1 MVKNEEYWI
10 NRALEMEEKRSKVT
24 AQYIETFRE
33 QYGKAIQNI
42 QKDIGKFFARFADQ
56 NNVSFKEARRI
67 LNSMELEEFHWTVE
81 EYLKTARENVFS
93 NHWTKELENA
103 SMKVR
108 VSRLEGMLVD
118 VQHEVEMLAAF
129 QMDAFTELLTRIY
142 TDTYYESAFTIFKGV
157 GVGYSFSAIDSRRIN
172 KALEKPWASD
182 VANFSTRIWNN
193 KDKLVDTLNKTLT
206 QMIIQG
212 KSPDETISRVAK
224 VMNTSLSNAGR
235 LVQTEEAHIAS
246 VAQKDCYGDLDLE
259 KFQYVAT
266 LDETTCETC
275 GPMDRQ
281 IFTMSEW
288 QEGINVPP
296 LHPWCRC
303 TTRPYIEGMEAG
315 ERFARNAEGKA
326 IRVPGDMTY
335 AEWKKKFIK
344 PTNKVNVDVPDLKG
358 GDIESSTNFIEWG
371 KAVKEQWGVKHLHQK
386 LTDLDF
392 DTLKQ
397 TSVKMDEVFKE
408 FPQIKGEVE
417 YISSDKA
424 GWMNTEF
431 NGTSIGLHFNE
442 VMYQPKS
449 IKTLN
454 ENYVD
459 SVKSRYHPQG
469 TDVRSNGVHELGHV
483 VEAWMIKKQ
492 SFNKYHALEDWN
504 DCETAQNILSRACR
518 NAKKTPAGKGLK
530 NYELRTQISRYAL
543 ESQSE
548 TIAEAFADY
557 FANGDNSAVLSKEII
572 KVIKSDIKEIE
583 DAMK

>member
-1 MVKNEEYWI
+1 MKGENYWI
-10 NRALEMEEKRSKVT
+10 DRALSMEAQRSALT
-24 AQYIETFRE
+24 AQYLETFKTE
-33 QYGKAIQNI
+33 YQMAIKNI
-42 QKDIGKFFARFADQ
+42 EKDIARFFARFAQ
-56 NNVSFKEARRI
+56 NNNVSFKEARRL
-67 LNSMELEEFHWTVE
+67 LNSMELEEFHMSVS
-81 EYLKTARENVFS
+81 EYLQKARENVFS

-172 KALEKPWASD
+172 KALERPWASD
-182 VANFSTRIWNN
+182 AANFSTRIWSN

-212 KSPDETISRVAK
+212 KAPDETIAKVAK
-224 VMNTSLSNAGR
+224 IMNTSLSNAGR

-246 VAQKDCYGDLDLE
+246 VAQKECYEDLSLE

-266 LDETTCETC
+266 LDETTCSLC
-275 GPMDRQ
+275 GPMDRH
-281 IFTMSEW
+281 IFTMKEW
-288 QEGINVPP
+288 NEGINVPP
-296 LHPWCRC
+296 LHPFCRC
-303 TTRPYIEGMEAG
+303 TTRPYIEGMDAG
-315 ERFARNAEGKA
+315 ERFARDAEGKA

-344 PTNKVNVDVPDLKG
+344 PTNKVNADVPDLKG
-358 GDIESSTNFIEWG
+358 GDIESCTNIVEWG
-371 KAVKEQWGVKHLHQK
+371 RAVKKEWGVEHLHQK

-397 TSVKMDEVFKE
+397 TSVKMNDVFKE

-417 YISSDKA
+417 FISADKA

-431 NGTSIGLHFNE
+431 NGTSIGLNFNE
-442 VMYQPKS
+442 VLYQPKA
-449 IKTLN
+449 IKTLK
-454 ENYVD
+454 ENYAD
-459 SVKSRYHPQG
+459 SIKSRYHPQG

-492 SFNKYHALEDWN
+492 AYNNVHALADWN

-557 FANGDNSAVLSKEII
+557 FANGDKSAVLSKEII